1 MYAIPV
7 ETSAMKRTLNTT
19 INRSKNEKMKS
30 IPCILSCLLLGV
42 TSCQYASPVT
52 EKGHDPFLISGDDL
66 TVGKWVDENLVTNDL
81 RCRGIVQEG
90 EVLCDIVNVSDHDLI
105 LNRGISGFGYLI
117 KYRTKS
123 DKVTFQE
130 RLTPIEWHFEHIEIL
145 GPLKLPEM
153 SIASWASTSFV
164 IKLPADCVK
173 LCGVTIRV
181 PYTTYA
187 EMGKCKNACDLRRL
201 FDRNARHVLVEFPQ
215 GEGR

>member
-52 EKGHDPFLISGDDL
+52 EKEHDPLLISRDDL

-105 LNRGISGFGYLI
+105 LNRGI
-117 KYRTKS
+117 T
-123 DKVTFQE
+123 
-130 RLTPIEWHFEHIEIL
+130 
-145 GPLKLPEM
+145 
-153 SIASWASTSFV
+153 
-164 IKLPADCVK
+164 C
-173 LCGVTIRV
+173 
-181 PYTTYA
+181 
-187 EMGKCKNACDLRRL
+187 
-201 FDRNARHVLVEFPQ
+201 
-215 GEGR
+215 